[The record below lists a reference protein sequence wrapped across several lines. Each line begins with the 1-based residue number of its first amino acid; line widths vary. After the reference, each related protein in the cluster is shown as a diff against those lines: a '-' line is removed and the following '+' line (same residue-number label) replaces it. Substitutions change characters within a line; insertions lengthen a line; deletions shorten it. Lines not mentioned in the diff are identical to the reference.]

1 MEKLPTGNRSPSCHP
16 APRRH
21 LLRLPARSS
30 DAARTAHALQQP
42 GQPPA
47 QLRLRLPERAPE
59 PELPACPPR
68 NSRQP
73 VRRCRH
79 GRVSRDR
86 LSAAKPPRRESARQA
101 CQRFALHCPSST
113 AAAPAPPQSLSASLS
128 SPTPAPVP
136 SVPASLSR
144 RQLPAGWRPPAAQ
157 PVCPACANTH
167 IRHTAPQPPRSPR
180 PSLPLTAPL

>member
-101 CQRFALHCPSST
+101 CQRFAFHCRSSNSRRAGAASVTVRVAAQSDAGACPVRTRVAVSSPAPSRLEAPRGAARVPRMRQYAHPPHCP
-113 AAAPAPPQSLSASLS
+113 AAPSL
-128 SPTPAPVP
+128 T
-136 SVPASLSR
+136 
-144 RQLPAGWRPPAAQ
+144 
-157 PVCPACANTH
+157 
-167 IRHTAPQPPRSPR
+167 
-180 PSLPLTAPL
+180 